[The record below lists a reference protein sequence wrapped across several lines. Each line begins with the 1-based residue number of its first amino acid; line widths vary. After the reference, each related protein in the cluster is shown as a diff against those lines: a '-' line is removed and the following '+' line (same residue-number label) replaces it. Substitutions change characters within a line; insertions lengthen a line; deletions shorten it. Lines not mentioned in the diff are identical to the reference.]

1 MDVGHHDVAG
11 ARQVDVVRR
20 MLRVAFGVDRAAQ
33 RLVEG
38 ELIRL
43 VQRHLAVAGEIR
55 RAAEAG
61 DELVREVRG
70 ANAIRLL
77 RRFGLGGSLAI
88 SNPIQT
94 DIGRNPVQETRRV
107 ARVEV
112 PPALDH
118 ADEHVLPRIERFLF
132 VPQQLTA
139 SPQDHRSVLVTER
152 GDVQLR
158 HASVARPTV

>member
-1 MDVGHHDVAG
+1 MKRRPSSASSRTSVA
-11 ARQVDVVRR
+11 VVWWTSVIT
-20 MLRVAFGVDRAAQ
+20 MSPVPDRLMSYDGCCAPP
-33 RLVEG
+33 LVSMVRPSVSLKG

-55 RAAEAG
+55 RAAEAR
-61 DELVREVRG
+61 DEIVREIRR

-107 ARVEV
+107 
-112 PPALDH
+112 
-118 ADEHVLPRIERFLF
+118 
-132 VPQQLTA
+132 
-139 SPQDHRSVLVTER
+139 
-152 GDVQLR
+152 
-158 HASVARPTV
+158 